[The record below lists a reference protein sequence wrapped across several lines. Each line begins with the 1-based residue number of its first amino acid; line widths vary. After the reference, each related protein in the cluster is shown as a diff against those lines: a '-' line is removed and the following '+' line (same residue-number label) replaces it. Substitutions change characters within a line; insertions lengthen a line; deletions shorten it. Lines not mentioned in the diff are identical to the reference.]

1 MDSEE
6 LLEYMPEFYDG
17 VYEMEELLK
26 AQGQALAANDTTQE
40 QILNNQFVVTADE
53 TGVKAFED
61 QLGIVAKPLATLE
74 ERKQQII
81 LESAP
86 PQPLTKNYLYAS
98 STNLLGMNA
107 RFDINTAL
115 RTVTAY
121 ATGSITEVQA
131 DSLRN
136 WLYHILPANMLL
148 VVHIDFTTQSSNLQS
163 CVGVAVSYKSSLV
176 SAAETSQ
183 II

>member
-6 LLEYMPEFYDG
+6 LLEYMPEYYDG

-26 AQGQALAANDTTQE
+26 AQGRALTANDETQE
-40 QILNNQFVVTADE
+40 QILSNQFVLTAGE
-53 TGVKAFED
+53 TGVKAFEE
-61 QLGIVAKPLATLE
+61 QLGIIAKPNATLE

-98 STNLLGMNA
+98 SANLLGMNV
-107 RFDINTAL
+107 RFEINTAL

-121 ATGSITEVQA
+121 ATGNISEAQTEN
-131 DSLRN
+131 LRD
-136 WLYHILPANMLL
+136 WLYHILPVNMLL
-148 VVHIDFTTQSSNLQS
+148 VVRIYFTTQSSNLQAFAS
-163 CVGVAVSYKSSLV
+163 MAVSFKSGLV

-183 II
+183 I

>member
-17 VYEMEELLK
+17 VYEMEELLR
-26 AQGQALAANDTTQE
+26 AQGQALAANDKTQE
-40 QILNNQFVVTADE
+40 QILENQFVVTADE
-53 TGVKAFED
+53 TGVKAFEE
-61 QLGIVAKPLATLE
+61 QLGIVAKPTATLY

-86 PQPLTKNYLYAS
+86 PQPLTKNYLHS
-98 STNLLGMNA
+98 NSTTSLGM
-107 RFDINTAL
+107 RVSFDIDTGQHMV
-115 RTVTAY
+115 TVY
-121 ATGSITEVQA
+121 ATGSITAVQA
-131 DSLRN
+131 ESLRN

-148 VVHIDFTTQSSNLQS
+148 NIRISFATQNSDLQAFAS
-163 CVGVAVSYKSSLV
+163 VATSFKSSLV

-183 II
+183 I

>member
-1 MDSEE
+1 MDSDE
-6 LLEYMPEFYDG
+6 LLEYMPDYYDG

-26 AQGQALAANDTTQE
+26 AQGQALAANNTTQE

-61 QLGIVAKPLATLE
+61 QLGIVAKPLSTLE

-98 STNLLGMNA
+98 STNLLGMSV
-107 RFDINTAL
+107 RFEINTTL

-121 ATGSITEVQA
+121 ATGSISAVQA

-148 VVHIDFTTQSSNLQS
+148 VVHIDFTTQSSSLQAFAS
-163 CVGVAVSYKSSLV
+163 VAVSYKSSLV

-183 II
+183 I

>member
-98 STNLLGMNA
+98 STNLLGMSV
-107 RFDINTAL
+107 RFEIDTAL

-121 ATGSITEVQA
+121 ATGSISAVQA

-148 VVHIDFTTQSSNLQS
+148 VVHIGFATQSSNLQAFAS
-163 CVGVAVSYKSSLV
+163 VAVSYKSSLV

-183 II
+183 I

>member
-26 AQGQALAANDTTQE
+26 AQGKALAANDTTQE
-40 QILNNQFVVTADE
+40 QILDNQFVVTADE
-53 TGVKAFED
+53 TGVKAFEE
-61 QLGIVAKPLATLE
+61 QLGIVAKPNATLE

-98 STNLLGMNA
+98 STNLLGMSV
-107 RFDINTAL
+107 RFEINTAL
-115 RTVTAY
+115 RTVAVY
-121 ATGSITEVQA
+121 ATGSITVVQA
-131 DSLRN
+131 DNLRD

-148 VVHIDFTTQSSNLQS
+148 VVHIDFITQTSNLQS
-163 CVGVAVSYKSSLV
+163 FASVAVSFKSSLV
-176 SAAETSQ
+176 SAAEISQ
-183 II
+183 I

>member
-26 AQGQALAANDTTQE
+26 AQGKALAANDMEQE
-40 QILNNQFVVTADE
+40 QILDNQFVVTANE
-53 TGVKAFED
+53 TGVKAFEE
-61 QLGIVAKPLATLE
+61 QLGIVSKPTATLE

-86 PQPLTKNYLYAS
+86 PRPLTKNYLYAS
-98 STNLLGMNA
+98 STNLLGMNV
-107 RFDINTAL
+107 RFEINTAL

-121 ATGSITEVQA
+121 ATGNISAVQA
-131 DSLRN
+131 ENLRN
-136 WLYHILPANMLL
+136 WLYHILPVNMLL
-148 VVHIDFTTQSSNLQS
+148 MVHIDFITQTSNLQAFAS
-163 CVGVAVSYKSSLV
+163 VAVSYKSSLV

-183 II
+183 I

>member
-6 LLEYMPEFYDG
+6 LLEYMPEYYTG

-26 AQGQALAANDTTQE
+26 AQGKALAANDKTQE
-40 QILNNQFVVTADE
+40 QILDNQFIVTADE
-53 TGVKAFED
+53 TGVKAFEE
-61 QLGIVAKPLATLE
+61 QLGIVAKSNATLE

-98 STNLLGMNA
+98 STNLLGINV
-107 RFDINTAL
+107 RFEINTAL

-121 ATGSITEVQA
+121 ATGNISEVQA
-131 DSLRN
+131 ENLRD
-136 WLYHILPANMLL
+136 WLYHILPVNMLL
-148 VVHIDFTTQSSNLQS
+148 VVRIEFTTQSSSLQAFAS
-163 CVGVAVSYKSSLV
+163 VAVSYKSSLV
-176 SAAETSQ
+176 SAAEKSQ
-183 II
+183 I

>member
-6 LLEYMPEFYDG
+6 LLDYMPEFYYG

-26 AQGQALAANDTTQE
+26 AQGKALAANDKTQE
-40 QILNNQFVVTADE
+40 QILDNQFIVTADE
-53 TGVKAFED
+53 KGVKAFEE
-61 QLGIVAKPLATLE
+61 QLGIVSKPTATLD

-107 RFDINTAL
+107 SFEINTAL
-115 RTVTAY
+115 RTITAY
-121 ATGSITEVQA
+121 ATGNVSAVQA
-131 DSLRN
+131 ENLRN
-136 WLYHILPANMLL
+136 RLYHTLPVNMIL
-148 VVHIDFTTQSSNLQS
+148 VVRIDFTTQSSSLQS
-163 CVGVAVSYKSSLV
+163 FAGVAVSYKSSLV
-176 SAAETSQ
+176 SAAEKSQ
-183 II
+183 I

>member
-6 LLEYMPEFYDG
+6 LLEYMPEYYDG
-17 VYEMEELLK
+17 VYEMEELLR
-26 AQGQALAANDTTQE
+26 AQGQALAASDKTQE
-40 QILNNQFVVTADE
+40 QILDNQFVVTADE
-53 TGVKAFED
+53 TGVKAFEE
-61 QLGIVAKPLATLE
+61 QLGIVAKPMATLD

-86 PQPLTKNYLYAS
+86 PQPLTKNYLYSS
-98 STNLLGMNA
+98 STNLLGMSV
-107 RFDINTAL
+107 RFEINTAL

-121 ATGSITEVQA
+121 STGSISAVQA
-131 DSLRN
+131 DNLRN

-148 VVHIDFTTQSSNLQS
+148 VVHIDFATQSSNLQAFAS
-163 CVGVAVSYKSSLV
+163 VAVSFKSSLV

-183 II
+183 V

>member
-6 LLEYMPEFYDG
+6 LLEYMPDYYDG

-26 AQGQALAANDTTQE
+26 AQGQALAANDKKQE

-61 QLGIVAKPLATLE
+61 QLGIVAKPNATLE

-86 PQPLTKNYLYAS
+86 PQPLTKNHLYAS
-98 STNLLGMNA
+98 STNLLGMNIKI
-107 RFDINTAL
+107 DISTAL

-121 ATGSITEVQA
+121 ATGGITEVQA

-148 VVHIDFTTQSSNLQS
+148 AVDINFTAQISDLQ
-163 CVGVAVSYKSSLV
+163 VFAGVAVSFKSGLV
-176 SAAETSQ
+176 SVAETSQ
-183 II
+183 I

>member
-6 LLEYMPEFYDG
+6 LLEYMPAFYDG
-17 VYEMEELLK
+17 VYEMEELLR
-26 AQGQALAANDTTQE
+26 AQGQALAANDKTQE
-40 QILNNQFVVTADE
+40 QIMANQFVVTADE
-53 TGVKAFED
+53 TGVKAFEE
-61 QLGIVAKPLATLE
+61 QLGIVAKPTATLE

-98 STNLLGMNA
+98 SANLLGMNV
-107 RFDINTAL
+107 RSEINTDL

-121 ATGSITEVQA
+121 ATGSISAVQA
-131 DSLRN
+131 ENLRN

-148 VVHIDFTTQSSNLQS
+148 VVHIEFTTQSSDLQAFAS
-163 CVGVAVSYKSSLV
+163 VAVIYRSSLV

-183 II
+183 I

>member
-6 LLEYMPEFYDG
+6 LLEYMPEYYTG

-26 AQGQALAANDTTQE
+26 AQGKALAANDKTQE
-40 QILNNQFVVTADE
+40 QILDNQFIVTADE
-53 TGVKAFED
+53 TGVKAFEE
-61 QLGIVAKPLATLE
+61 QLGIVAKSNATLE

-98 STNLLGMNA
+98 STNLLGINV
-107 RFDINTAL
+107 RFEINTAL

-121 ATGSITEVQA
+121 ATGNISEVQTEN
-131 DSLRN
+131 LRD
-136 WLYHILPANMLL
+136 WLYQILPVNMLL
-148 VVHIDFTTQSSNLQS
+148 VVRIDFTTQSSSLQAFAS
-163 CVGVAVSYKSSLV
+163 VAVSYKSSLV
-176 SAAETSQ
+176 SAAEKSQ
-183 II
+183 I

>member
-26 AQGQALAANDTTQE
+26 AQGKALAANDKTQE
-40 QILNNQFVVTADE
+40 RILANHFVVTANE
-53 TGVKAFED
+53 TGVKVFEE
-61 QLGIVAKPLATLE
+61 QFGIVANPMATLE

-98 STNLLGMNA
+98 SANLLGMNV
-107 RFDINTAL
+107 RFEINTAI

-121 ATGSITEVQA
+121 ATGSISVVQT
-131 DSLRN
+131 DNLRD

-148 VVHIDFTTQSSNLQS
+148 VVHIDFITQTSNLQS
-163 CVGVAVSYKSSLV
+163 FASVAVSYKSSLV
-176 SAAETSQ
+176 SAAEKSQ
-183 II
+183 I